1 MSFSLKRELEFY
13 INDIDSTDGVTKLA
27 ILPEFEL
34 KLEANLIQV
43 YRKIIGEDPEMLPR
57 SAVDQ
62 ISPISIGFMTYLK
75 PSMLDNKIG
84 VTAPEKLL
92 YDSLG
97 GIPGFR
103 STEYYKVQFGRV
115 NRLLPLYIFLKTTTA
130 VYKIN
135 LAYIDTLEISFDI
148 DYLLIGK
155 WTAQA
160 ISLDIL
166 DIEDVQ
172 FTNVKDYSNIQNYIK
187 SKFTV
192 TTITDYINGEK
203 EYKFPI
209 TKSSIKIINT
219 LLPVY
224 DKNIKVVTGTV
235 KDLIVGG
242 RVVSGELS
250 AYLSSR
256 IDYSK
261 DFLINLY
268 NDLSTVNRKFKVK
281 YSVTDGEK
289 TVEIIL
295 PKAILNIPTLDFQDV
310 LNVNI
315 DFTSSESSYGLNDDI
330 SYKYYYNTSVVFT
343 YRDYILKDLR
353 PEFYY
358 TFEELGTTLNNHGTT
373 GSTFNIVV
381 TGGQANPTVNLTGK
395 YLNSKAWAINSTY
408 LSTPA
413 PGVKPY
419 THKIFISFWYNPVT
433 PNANES
439 FMLYL
444 ADFIDVNFSM
454 SRSGSINGGGYRGIS
469 VNISSSSYK
478 FDIPTIGTWYLFSSY
493 IDLINNKLIFY
504 SNNVKLFDTTFIRG
518 GNTGDTIAIGWQGAN
533 GIVGSK
539 FSEYII
545 SHHVSE
551 EEVPAL
557 VNRLYNITDINEII
571 PDAKYSYD
579 YSDYTDELISYPS
592 FNEDYMKAVKLFNP
606 KAHWRFNDNDSNK
619 VRDHITGAYPLTL
632 SNRPELRLDGPL
644 TNDRE
649 SKAIWFSKFPNETL
663 QYTTSSAPIS
673 TTGITKN
680 TYIFWVY
687 IDNDFLIDNNYRQ
700 CLIKTGS
707 NSGSVL
713 TLLHRIGGTYQF
725 MYNTYI
731 YDGETYYRYNVGY
744 GDGAYNC
751 CYPFSEYFGIRLQRW
766 TCIAITSNKT
776 TNTLKVYV
784 DGILTS
790 TTINSNV
797 SAYWPSTIALEVGKR
812 TYSPRSTFK
821 LSEFSY
827 FEKELSETSIQGI
840 YAASGIRGFNINITP
855 NKLNIQINSYTPTIL
870 RGQEIKAISSSINLT
885 GKVSSVRNVKNIC
898 PQIGNNLIFE
908 YWDPILEKYENV
920 PIVTVNFKNTCI
932 TGTNNISGN
941 NPGVLRYYGVNPE
954 SSGINISGNISNL
967 KYITNVINSTIG
979 IVGRIPSISSFVSI
993 DVQSSSINISGYSP
1007 TIGVVGGYEPLE
1019 PEKIM
1024 LVFLP

>member
-13 INDIDSTDGVTKLA
+13 INDIDSTNGVTKLA

-75 PSMLDNKIG
+75 PSILDGKIG

-97 GIPGFR
+97 GIPGYR
-103 STEYYKVQFGRV
+103 STEFYKVQFGRI

-130 VYKIN
+130 IYKLN

-148 DYLLIGK
+148 NYLLIGK

-160 ISLDIL
+160 ISLEILNTEDI
-166 DIEDVQ
+166 Q

-192 TTITDYINGEK
+192 TTITDYSSGEK

-261 DFLINLY
+261 DFIINLY
-268 NDLSTVNRKFKVK
+268 NDLSTANRKFKVT

-289 TVEIIL
+289 TVEIVL

-330 SYKYYYNTSVVFT
+330 SYKYYYNTAGAFT
-343 YRDYILKDLR
+343 YKDYILKDLR

-358 TFEELGTTLNNHGTT
+358 TFEELGTRLNNHGTT
-373 GSTFNIVV
+373 GSTFDIVV
-381 TGGQANPTVNLTGK
+381 TGGQANPTVNLPGK

-408 LSTPA
+408 LGTPA
-413 PGVKPY
+413 PGIKPY
-419 THKIFISFWYNPVT
+419 THKVFISFWYNPVT
-433 PNANES
+433 ANANES
-439 FMLYL
+439 FIAYY
-444 ADFIDVNFSM
+444 ADFINAAFSM
-454 SRSGSINGGGYRGIS
+454 GRGGSISGGGYRGIT
-469 VNISSSSYK
+469 VNIGGSSYK
-478 FDIPTIGTWYLFSSY
+478 FDIPTTNTWYLFSSY
-493 IDLINNKLIFY
+493 FDLNTDKFIFY
-504 SNNVKLFDTTFIRG
+504 SNNVKVFDTTF
-518 GNTGDTIAIGWQGAN
+518 NHTSNLGDSIAIGWQYAN
-533 GIVGSK
+533 GIAGSK
-539 FSEYII
+539 FSEFII
-545 SHHVSE
+545 SHQVSQD
-551 EEVPAL
+551 EVPAL

-579 YSDYTDELISYPS
+579 YTDYTDTLISYPS

-644 TNDRE
+644 INDRE
-649 SKAIWFSKFPNETL
+649 SKSIWFSK
-663 QYTTSSAPIS
+663 I
-673 TTGITKN
+673 
-680 TYIFWVY
+680 
-687 IDNDFLIDNNYRQ
+687 
-700 CLIKTGS
+700 
-707 NSGSVL
+707 
-713 TLLHRIGGTYQF
+713 
-725 MYNTYI
+725 YN
-731 YDGETYYRYNVGY
+731 
-744 GDGAYNC
+744 
-751 CYPFSEYFGIRLQRW
+751 
-766 TCIAITSNKT
+766 
-776 TNTLKVYV
+776 
-784 DGILTS
+784 
-790 TTINSNV
+790 
-797 SAYWPSTIALEVGKR
+797 
-812 TYSPRSTFK
+812 
-821 LSEFSY
+821 
-827 FEKELSETSIQGI
+827 
-840 YAASGIRGFNINITP
+840 
-855 NKLNIQINSYTPTIL
+855 
-870 RGQEIKAISSSINLT
+870 
-885 GKVSSVRNVKNIC
+885 
-898 PQIGNNLIFE
+898 
-908 YWDPILEKYENV
+908 
-920 PIVTVNFKNTCI
+920 
-932 TGTNNISGN
+932 
-941 NPGVLRYYGVNPE
+941 
-954 SSGINISGNISNL
+954 
-967 KYITNVINSTIG
+967 
-979 IVGRIPSISSFVSI
+979 
-993 DVQSSSINISGYSP
+993 
-1007 TIGVVGGYEPLE
+1007 
-1019 PEKIM
+1019 
-1024 LVFLP
+1024 